1 MKRCKTV
8 CRFRMAYLLAVLAV
22 LFLLSAFG
30 VAACASAE
38 QEEVV
43 IMQSITLSWEGNVS
57 TEPAGGETGI
67 FILTDDLNMPIDF
80 ERANVLEKAEHM
92 DYQVSDPEYLYI
104 YTGTKSS
111 PPIFSG
117 TFVSSNLRN
126 RTIHSGLS
134 LPQTGRF
141 TMST

>member
-38 QEEVV
+38 QKEAV

-67 FILTDDLNMPIDF
+67 FILTEDLNMPIDF

-104 YTGTKSS
+104 PERSLPHLFS
-111 PPIFSG
+111 LVHSFHQISG
-117 TFVSSNLRN
+117 T
-126 RTIHSGLS
+126 G
-134 LPQTGRF
+134 Q
-141 TMST
+141 STVV